1 MPTLKF
7 LHYTD
12 VHIQEN
18 NPPSRL
24 GDYKSDVF
32 GKMRQIMAL
41 ARTHKVDFTVC
52 GGDLF
57 NAKKPA
63 ATKHSTVTSIAGI
76 LNKVDVPHYLV
87 PGNHDL
93 TGDSMDTI
101 PDQPIGVLLETGVM
115 KQITN
120 QVVTKKDLKVQMF
133 SFPFD
138 EEPDLSEYASNPEE
152 GVDVSIL
159 GIHVYA
165 SPRGGTLY
173 GKTKVFSYPE
183 LSKTKH
189 DVYLLGHYHADNGAI
204 TDDFG
209 EAKPQTFVNVGSVT
223 RGDYGD
229 ENLARVPKVCL
240 VTITKNSE
248 GVVTV
253 TTEEIELK
261 VRSNA
266 ETFDLE
272 RKSKLKEQKQQT
284 EEFVTQLLET
294 SEAVDVK
301 ETISEQ
307 LAVLATEKEI
317 FDLTMDFI
325 TRAHEELG
333 KVMKK

>member
-1 MPTLKF
+1 
-7 LHYTD
+7 
-12 VHIQEN
+12 
-18 NPPSRL
+18 
-24 GDYKSDVF
+24 
-32 GKMRQIMAL
+32 
-41 ARTHKVDFTVC
+41 
-52 GGDLF
+52 
-57 NAKKPA
+57 
-63 ATKHSTVTSIAGI
+63 
-76 LNKVDVPHYLV
+76 
-87 PGNHDL
+87 
-93 TGDSMDTI
+93 MDTI